1 MRAASG
7 SSPLLTAL
15 DELSGLGDD
24 DDRATLAALHGRL
37 AGQRLRVLVA
47 GEAKRGK
54 STLVNALL
62 GRPVLP
68 MGVTPLTALATTVRY
83 GRDEGVSAVFRD
95 GRAESFPLSALGDL
109 VTERGNPGNRRNL
122 TSVTVV
128 ADAPVLARGAELVDT
143 PGTGSVYAG
152 GTAEAEAALRTMDAA
167 VFVLTADPPVS
178 ASERE
183 LMARVAELSVTMFVV
198 INKADY
204 LARGELAEALEFTAQ
219 VAAGATGRPVRL
231 YPLSAR
237 AALADGGDPGFAA
250 FAADF
255 TTYLTQGRAADLR
268 ASVAAH
274 TRRLAASLLDEATL
288 ARHAAQL
295 RTGAA
300 AGRVDEFAAR
310 LAAVRGRRQDAAD
323 LATAESARMLAALNE
338 SAERAVRECAGSVGA
353 QLEALLVGD
362 LRSAAPAEIERTGRT
377 RLAGLAVTAAEAWRQ
392 QQAERLEE
400 GLARLDARLTSEL
413 QAELDAVRDA
423 AAELLGLTLAV
434 TGPGEHLAPD
444 LRFFYL
450 VAGQAGQTELLA
462 GTIRRWVPGEAGR
475 SRARAHLHR
484 EAASLVPQQI
494 GRARADLQYRLA
506 EATRQL
512 VRAIGDRYAEGTGRL
527 ENALRTA
534 AAARE
539 ATADD
544 AARLDTRLAD
554 RQRALGHV
562 LALLGGATEAT
573 EGARA
578 ARHDGAGSEG
588 HDGAWRGDRDP
599 DPLDAGGDRG
609 AGAGDHDKARAG
621 GHDEARAGDHDAA
634 CQAHPSRPAA
644 GR

>member
-1 MRAASG
+1 VRAPG
-7 SSPLLTAL
+7 ESSPLLGAL
-15 DELSGLGDD
+15 DELSGLAGD
-24 DDRATLAALHGRL
+24 DDRAALDALRGRL

-62 GRPVLP
+62 GRALLPV
-68 MGVTPLTALATTVRY
+68 GVTPLTALATTVRY

-122 TSVTVV
+122 ASVTVV

-143 PGTGSVYAG
+143 PGTGSVHAHN
-152 GTAEAEAALRTMDAA
+152 TAESEAALGTMDAA

-198 INKADY
+198 LNKADY
-204 LARGELAEALEFTAQ
+204 LAGGELAEALEFTAQ
-219 VAAGATGRPVRL
+219 VAAGAAGRPVRL

-237 AALADGGDPGFAA
+237 TALADGGDPGFAA

-255 TTYLTQGRAADLR
+255 DAYLTRGRAADLR

-274 TRRLAASLLDEATL
+274 TRRLAASLRDEATL
-288 ARHAAQL
+288 ARHAAQM

-300 AGRVDEFAAR
+300 AERVDEFAAR
-310 LAAVRGRRQDAAD
+310 LMAVRGRRQDAAD
-323 LATAESARMLAALNE
+323 LAAAESARMLAALNE
-338 SAERAVRECAGSVGA
+338 SAGQAVRACAGRVGA
-353 QLEALLVGD
+353 QMEALLVGD
-362 LRSAAPAEIERTGRT
+362 LRSAGPAEIERAGWV
-377 RLAGLAVTAAEAWRQ
+377 RLAGLAVAAAEAWRQ

-400 GLARLDARLTSEL
+400 GLARLDARLTREL

-434 TGPGEHLAPD
+434 PGPGERLARD

-475 SRARAHLHR
+475 RRARAYLHR

-512 VRAIGDRYAEGTGRL
+512 VRAVAGRYAESTGRL
-527 ENALRTA
+527 ESALRTAA

-539 ATADD
+539 ATAGD
-544 AARLDTRLAD
+544 AAQLDTQLAG

-562 LALLGGATEAT
+562 LSLLDGATAGAQTSDCEASGY
-573 EGARA
+573 EA
-578 ARHDGAGSEG
+578 
-588 HDGAWRGDRDP
+588 GDRD
-599 DPLDAGGDRG
+599 A
-609 AGAGDHDKARAG
+609 AR
-621 GHDEARAGDHDAA
+621 
-634 CQAHPSRPAA
+634 QAP